1 MLRTRLNVAVRYGSI
16 WNLERLV
23 FWREGKTGTPR
34 EKPLGKEENQQQT
47 YPFIYLKHEKGAP
60 FGRRLPIKAIIGST
74 HPPPPSPRGKEVS
87 ALTTAPPLHSFRHKP
102 IQLLYLHKKVSSFMS
117 ISLIHNNYFAKFLP
131 VHFLIQEN
139 VTLGI
144 LFAVCRKRHSK
155 SLDFPLND

>member
-1 MLRTRLNVAVRYGSI
+1 MRYGSI

-47 YPFIYLKHEKGAP
+47 YPFIYLKHEKGTP

-74 HPPPPSPRGKEVS
+74 HPPPPPPWGKEVS

>member
-1 MLRTRLNVAVRYGSI
+1 MAVRYGSI

-47 YPFIYLKHEKGAP
+47 YPFIYLKHEKGTP

-74 HPPPPSPRGKEVS
+74 HSPPPPPRGKEVS